1 MDNIELLKSFVNA
14 ADTALENFR
23 KENGIG
29 QPKQDAFWDRLLE
42 VLGLGPN
49 GTKDEVINLVKELR
63 LGYGYAK
70 LKADKD
76 LEREN
81 TNLRK
86 QIAELQAQ
94 ARRVK
99 ERDDEVRESVYNALK
114 SFTNAHDRFIL
125 DVNAEISKL

>member
-1 MDNIELLKSFVNA
+1 MDNIELLKSFVDA
-14 ADTALENFR
+14 ADTALQNFR

-49 GTKDEVINLVKELR
+49 GTKSEVIELVKELR
-63 LGYGYAK
+63 LGVGYAK

-81 TNLRK
+81 EALQK
-86 QIAELQAQ
+86 QVAELQMEI
-94 ARRVK
+94 RRQQDTRNDV
-99 ERDDEVRESVYNALK
+99 RDEVRECLK
-114 SFTNAHDRFIL
+114 GLKNWSNTYLTDIDNK
-125 DVNAEISKL
+125 ISEL